1 MKMDPLDQ
9 DLARLAT
16 APVPP
21 ALAGLETALWARL
34 DWSDPGLGWPAR
46 GALAAACLTIGL
58 AMGGTGSLAAGPGTA
73 PIDAFSSR
81 SALLPSTLLL
91 SARP

>member
-1 MKMDPLDQ
+1 MDPLDQ

-21 ALAGLETALWARL
+21 ALAGLETALWAGLGRP
-34 DWSDPGLGWPAR
+34 DPGLAWPVR
-46 GALAAACLTIGL
+46 GALAAACLAMGL
-58 AMGGTGSLAAGPGTA
+58 AMGGTSSLAAGPATA
-73 PIDAFSSR
+73 PVDAFSGR